1 MSAPVVRVHVSVGSN
16 QAPEQHIHDGLA
28 ALERLVGPLQ
38 RSPVYRNPAVG
49 FEGAD
54 FFNLVVSFD
63 TTLPLEDI
71 ARCLRDIEQAEGRTR
86 GEARF
91 APRTLDLDVLT
102 YGHTVLTSG
111 PLRLPRDDILEYAF
125 VLKPLVDN
133 APKEIHPV
141 RGETYAALWA
151 AFDKAGL
158 VLELVPGFPA

>member
-16 QAPEQHIHDGLA
+16 EAPEAHIQHGLA
-28 ALERLVGPLQ
+28 ALERAVGRLQ

-63 TTLPLEDI
+63 TALPLQDI

-91 APRTLDLDVLT
+91 APRTLDLDILT
-102 YGHTVLTSG
+102 YGNTILTSG

-125 VLKPLVDN
+125 VLKPLADN
-133 APKEIHPV
+133 APEEVHPV

-151 AFDKAGL
+151 AFDTAGQ
-158 VLELVPGFPA
+158 VLDLVPEFPA